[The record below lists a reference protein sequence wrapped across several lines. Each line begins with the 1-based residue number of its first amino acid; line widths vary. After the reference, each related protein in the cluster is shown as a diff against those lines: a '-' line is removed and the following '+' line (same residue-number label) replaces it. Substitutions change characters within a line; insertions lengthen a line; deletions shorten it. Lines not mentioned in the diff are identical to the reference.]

1 MFLILSGLLGLVAGL
16 AAGGR
21 VQRLTDIRFR
31 LPGIVLLAFVIKEVG
46 VYFGPLA
53 RSPIAPWL
61 YVVALTALIGWTVWH
76 RDVMPGIEIIALG
89 MAMNLL
95 VVLLNFGHMPV
106 SRALADR
113 GPADLIKYGV
123 LGQYILAD
131 HARLAWLG
139 DWIALPGTLGKMLSQ
154 AYSPGDLVAAAGM
167 IVTIFVAVRP
177 KVVGD
182 YISLRKGPRDAG
194 V

>member
-21 VQRLTDIRFR
+21 VARLADIRFR
-31 LPGIVLLAFVIKEVG
+31 LPIIVLLAYAIKEVG
-46 VYFGPLA
+46 VYFAPLA
-53 RSPIAPWL
+53 NSPIAPWL
-61 YVVALTALIGWTVWH
+61 YVVALATLIAWTLWH
-76 RDVMPGIEIIALG
+76 RDVLPGIEIVALG
-89 MAMNLL
+89 MAMNLV
-95 VVLLNFGHMPV
+95 VVLANFGHMPV

-113 GPADLIKYGV
+113 GPIDLIRNGV

-167 IVTIFVAVRP
+167 VVTVFLAVRP
-177 KVVGD
+177 NWWA
-182 YISLRKGPRDAG
+182 ITSR
-194 V
+194 

>member
-21 VQRLTDIRFR
+21 IQRLAGIRFR
-31 LPGIVLLAFVIKEVG
+31 LPIIVLLAYVIKEVG
-46 VYFGPLA
+46 VYFAPLA

-61 YVVALTALIGWTVWH
+61 YVVALATLIAWTLWH
-76 RDVMPGIEIIALG
+76 RDVMPGIEVIALG

-95 VVLLNFGHMPV
+95 VVLVNFGHMPV

-113 GPADLIKYGV
+113 GPRELLERGV
-123 LGQYILAD
+123 LGQYMLAD
-131 HARLAWLG
+131 HAHIAWLG

-167 IVTIFVAVRP
+167 IVTIFLAVRP
-177 KVVGD
+177 NWWA
-182 YISLRKGPRDAG
+182 ITSR
-194 V
+194 